1 LGLSPKELTSLSSRA
16 NEMFYITKVITKPDG
31 SKRETY
37 DVKPELKRI
46 HERIKTK
53 FFKAVNYPSFLH
65 GSLKGKDYLSN
76 IKEHTH
82 KKVII
87 SEDVSNFFPSL
98 SKKVIHEVW
107 VGVFGFSND
116 VSNILSELVT
126 HNGFLVQGA
135 KPSSFL
141 SNLVLWNREAEL
153 VLYFK
158 ERGYT
163 YTRYVDDITVS
174 SERNLSKKEMSE
186 IIKKVYLL
194 LHTVGVKPN
203 RKKHHVM
210 PDGRRQNVHRIN
222 VNSGSPSLPKAE
234 RAKIKSAVF
243 ECEKKHEKLANT
255 SQYVKLYNQ
264 TMGRVNNMK
273 RMHPKE
279 GAELRFRLS
288 TVKPS

>member
-1 LGLSPKELTSLSSRA
+1 MYYVTR
-16 NEMFYITKVITKPDG
+16 VITKPDG
-31 SKRETY
+31 SKRKTY

-53 FFKAVNYPSFLH
+53 FFKAVSYPPFLH
-65 GSLKGKDYLSN
+65 GSLKGKDYISN
-76 IKEHTH
+76 IEEHTN

-135 KPSSFL
+135 KPSSYL

-153 VLYFK
+153 ALYFK
-158 ERGYT
+158 DKGYT

-174 SERNLSKKEMSE
+174 SEKNLTKTEMSE

-194 LHTVGVKPN
+194 LRTVGVKPN
-203 RKKHHVM
+203 RKKHQVM
-210 PDGRRQNVHRIN
+210 PNGKRQNVHRIN
-222 VNSGSPSLPKAE
+222 VNSGSPSLPKQE

-243 ECEKKHEKLANT
+243 ECEKQHKQTANT

-279 GAELRFRLS
+279 GADLRLRLYK
-288 TVKPS
+288 VKPN

>member
-1 LGLSPKELTSLSSRA
+1 
-16 NEMFYITKVITKPDG
+16 MYYVTKVIIKPDG

-53 FFKAVNYPSFLH
+53 FFKAVSYPPFLH
-65 GSLKGKDYLSN
+65 GSLKGKDYISN
-76 IKEHTH
+76 IKEHTN

-135 KPSSFL
+135 KPSSYL

-153 VLYFK
+153 ALYFK
-158 ERGYT
+158 DKGYT

-174 SERNLSKKEMSE
+174 SEKNLTKKEMSE

-194 LHTVGVKPN
+194 LRTVGVRPN
-203 RKKHHVM
+203 RKKHQVM
-210 PDGRRQNVHRIN
+210 PNGKRQNVHRIN
-222 VNSGSPSLPKAE
+222 VNSGLPSLPKPE
-234 RAKIKSAVF
+234 RAKIKSAVY
-243 ECEKKHEKLANT
+243 ECEKQHEKIANT
-255 SQYVKLYNQ
+255 SQYEKLYNQ

-279 GAELRFRLS
+279 GADLRLRLYK
-288 TVKPS
+288 VKPN